1 MVQPNHFASDLGCH
15 RHPEINLLPEY
26 HKGNDMTGSKEKHG
40 DYGVDYLTVIA
51 LSMLAYTL
59 AVLLHEHIGHTLAC
73 ISLGGHPVELG
84 AFYVNCQYANM
95 ADLPIRL
102 VALAGPIVSL
112 ITGAICLFFL
122 DRIPK
127 GSSHMRYWAWLFG
140 TISLMTAAGYLMF
153 SGVTGLG
160 DFGSSRDG
168 ALYLARPEWLW
179 RLALA
184 VIGCAG
190 YALVIYLSLG
200 KMDTLIGGGGIPRV
214 AQAQK
219 LALTSYLSGT
229 LMSVIIGLLNPQGII
244 IVLISAAASTLGGT
258 SGLAW
263 MMQMLDRKKV
273 SSATPLRLERSW
285 FWVSMGFIAAIL
297 YAVILGPTLR
307 T

>member
-1 MVQPNHFASDLGCH
+1 
-15 RHPEINLLPEY
+15 
-26 HKGNDMTGSKEKHG
+26 MTGSKDQRD
-40 DYGVDYLTVIA
+40 DYVVDYLTVIA
-51 LSMLAYTL
+51 LSLLAYTL
-59 AVLLHEHIGHTLAC
+59 AVLLHEHLGHTLAC
-73 ISLGGHPVELG
+73 VSLGGHPVELG
-84 AFYVNCQYANM
+84 AFYVDCQYANM
-95 ADLPIRL
+95 PDLRIRL
-102 VALAGPIVSL
+102 VALAGAVVSL
-112 ITGAICLFFL
+112 VTGVVGLFAFN
-122 DRIPK
+122 RILK
-127 GSSHMRYWAWLFG
+127 GSSYMRYWAWLFG

-160 DFGSSRDG
+160 DFGASRDG
-168 ALYLARPEWLW
+168 ALYMARPEWLW

-184 VIGCAG
+184 VIGFAG
-190 YALVIYLSLG
+190 YALVIYLSLR

-263 MMQMLDRKKV
+263 MRQMLNRKKV

-285 FWVSMGFIAAIL
+285 YWVSMGFIVAIL

-307 T
+307 P